1 MKRTVQF
8 LFISILI
15 FSTNFISA
23 QETWDLEKCVNHALQ
38 NSILVKQ
45 VTLRIENANLD
56 QLSNKNSRYPNL
68 NASSSAGMQFGKSID
83 PTTNSFE
90 LNNTGYNTIGLSAS
104 AILYNGGRINNSI
117 KQSDLSSK
125 AVKADAQQI
134 KNDIALQVATA
145 FLSVLMSEEQVL
157 NASQSLELSGKQ
169 LERTQKF
176 IKAGALPE
184 NDKLDILSRIARD
197 EQELVNRENEIER
210 SYLVLKQLL
219 LLEPDFDLRIVKPKI
234 DKIVI
239 EKIPNFKQLFQQA
252 SQNQPFIEAGNL
264 RIRAAEYG
272 VKIAKSQGLP
282 TLSVFGNIDTRFST
296 LGKYSDGTEIFRTPQ
311 KVYINGQE
319 TLIETDREI
328 PRFKDSPYGKQIGDN
343 LGESIGLSL
352 RIPIFNGNRTKI
364 SVAKAKLN
372 VEQLKLSNEQKIQG
386 LKSDV
391 LRAISDVKAARKSF
405 EASEKTVEAAKAS
418 YLNTEKKFNVGGANV
433 FELSTA
439 KNIFDQA
446 KINLTITKYTF
457 LFKQKVLE
465 YYQGT
470 MFK

>member
-8 LFISILI
+8 LFFLI
-15 FSTNFISA
+15 FIFTTNFISA
-23 QETWDLEKCVNHALQ
+23 QKKWDLEKCINHALQ

-45 VTLRIENANLD
+45 ATLRIENANLD

-90 LNNTGYNTIGLSAS
+90 LNNTGFNTIGLSAS
-104 AILYNGGRINNSI
+104 AILYNGGRIKNSI

-125 AVKADAQQI
+125 AVKADAKQI
-134 KNDIALQVATA
+134 RNDIALQVATA
-145 FLSVLMSEEQVL
+145 FLSVLMSEEQLL
-157 NASQSLELSGKQ
+157 NATQRLDLSKKQ
-169 LERTQKF
+169 LERTQRL

-197 EQELVNRENEIER
+197 EQEFVNRENEIER

-219 LLEPDFDLRIVKPKI
+219 LLEPDFDLKIIKPKI
-234 DKIVI
+234 DKVSV
-239 EKIPNFKQLFQQA
+239 EKTPSFRQLFQKA

-264 RIRAAEYG
+264 RIKVAEYG
-272 VKIAKSQGLP
+272 VKISKSQGLP
-282 TLSVFGNIDTRFST
+282 TLSIFGNIDTRFST
-296 LGKYSDGTEIFRTPQ
+296 LGKYRDGTEIFRIPQ
-311 KVYINGQE
+311 KVYINGLE
-319 TLIETDREI
+319 TIIESDREI
-328 PRFKDSPYGKQIGDN
+328 PRFKDSPYGKQISDN

-364 SVAKAKLN
+364 SIAKAKLN

-405 EASEKTVEAAKAS
+405 EASEKTVEAAKVS
-418 YLNTEKKFNVGGANV
+418 YLNTENKFNVGASNV
-433 FELSTA
+433 FELTTA
-439 KNIFDQA
+439 KNNYDQA

-470 MFK
+470 MFR